1 MAPEV
6 MLKTMRLNITEM
18 KYADCWSLGVTIYKT
33 LYNELPFVNNVE
45 WKNGNKTHTVP
56 EIKVSQLESDC
67 IKRG

>member
-1 MAPEV
+1 
-6 MLKTMRLNITEM
+6 M